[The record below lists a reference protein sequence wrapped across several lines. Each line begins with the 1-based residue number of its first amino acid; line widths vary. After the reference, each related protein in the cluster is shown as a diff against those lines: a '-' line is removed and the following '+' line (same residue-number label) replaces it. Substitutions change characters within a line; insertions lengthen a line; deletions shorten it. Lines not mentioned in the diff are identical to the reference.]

1 MDQSRITSIVCYI
14 PRLITSKINELLPE
28 LTNIIGN
35 IDLND
40 TQIESKITL
49 LLVKFSNDFGRD
61 IGKFIRSILND
72 FPPFDIVLNIQ
83 KLTKIMITLNNY
95 KELFKNLNDPQFINK
110 LTNLNT
116 VETPQNTQNP
126 QNPGIIKNV
135 TDVLK
140 TNTFAFA
147 HLIMNSFIQALLN
160 TIGNI
165 KKPVF
170 PEDSAFSN
178 MLICKEVLT
187 SAETENTI
195 NMINNIGQDKV
206 ELIKII
212 IDKSLTTIMT
222 DFSDALYNAIVDND
236 KIKKG
241 GSILRK
247 RKGNKPRTKQFKK
260 KSKSRKIKKRSKQRT
275 AKQRTAKQR
284 TIKQRTAK
292 QRTVRK

>member
-1 MDQSRITSIVCYI
+1 MDQDIITSIVCYI
-14 PRLITSKINELLPE
+14 PRLITSKINELLPQ

-40 TQIESKITL
+40 TQIESKITQ
-49 LLVKFSNDFGRD
+49 LLVKFASDFGRD
-61 IGKFIRSILND
+61 IGKLIRSILND

-95 KELFKNLNDPQFINK
+95 KELFKNLNDPQFITK
-110 LTNLNT
+110 LNNVNT
-116 VETPQNTQNP
+116 VENPQTP

-140 TNTFAFA
+140 TNTFAFS

-170 PEDSAFSN
+170 PEDSIFSK

-206 ELIKII
+206 ELIKKI
-212 IDKSLTTIMT
+212 IDKSLSTIMT
-222 DFSDALYNAIVDND
+222 EFSDALYNAIVDND

-241 GSILRK
+241 GSVLRK
-247 RKGNKPRTKQFKK
+247 RKGKPRTKQFKN
-260 KSKSRKIKKRSKQRT
+260 KSKSRKIKKRTKQRT
-275 AKQRTAKQR
+275 AKNRTVKQR
-284 TIKQRTAK
+284 TG
-292 QRTVRK
+292 RK

>member
-1 MDQSRITSIVCYI
+1 MDQSIITSIVCYI

-95 KELFKNLNDPQFINK
+95 KELFKNLNDPQFITK
-110 LTNLNT
+110 LNNVNT
-116 VETPQNTQNP
+116 VETPQNQ

-147 HLIMNSFIQALLN
+147 RLIMNSFIQALLN

-170 PEDSAFSN
+170 PEDSAFSK

-241 GSILRK
+241 GSVLRK

-260 KSKSRKIKKRSKQRT
+260 KSKSRKIKKRT

-284 TIKQRTAK
+284 ANK

>member
-1 MDQSRITSIVCYI
+1 MNQDIITSIVCYI
-14 PRLITSKINELLPE
+14 PRLITSKINELLPQ

-40 TQIESKITL
+40 TQIESKITQ
-49 LLVKFSNDFGRD
+49 LLVKFASDFGRD
-61 IGKFIRSILND
+61 IGKLIRSILND

-95 KELFKNLNDPQFINK
+95 KELFKNLNDPQFITK
-110 LTNLNT
+110 LNNVNT
-116 VETPQNTQNP
+116 VENPQTP

-140 TNTFAFA
+140 TNTFAFS

-170 PEDSAFSN
+170 PEDSIFSK

-212 IDKSLTTIMT
+212 IDKSLSTIMT
-222 DFSDALYNAIVDND
+222 EFSDALYNAIVDND

-241 GSILRK
+241 GSVLRK
-247 RKGNKPRTKQFKK
+247 RKGKPRTKQFKN
-260 KSKSRKIKKRSKQRT
+260 KSKSRKIKKRTKQRT
-275 AKQRTAKQR
+275 AKHRTG
-284 TIKQRTAK
+284 
-292 QRTVRK
+292 RK

>member
-1 MDQSRITSIVCYI
+1 MDQSIITSIVCYI

-110 LTNLNT
+110 LNNLNT
-116 VETPQNTQNP
+116 VETPENTK
-126 QNPGIIKNV
+126 NPGIIKNV

-170 PEDSAFSN
+170 PEDSAFSK

-241 GSILRK
+241 GSVLRK

-260 KSKSRKIKKRSKQRT
+260 KSKSRKIKKRT
-275 AKQRTAKQR
+275 AKQRTANKR
-284 TIKQRTAK
+284 ANK

>member
-1 MDQSRITSIVCYI
+1 MDQSIITSIVCYI

-110 LTNLNT
+110 LNNLNT
-116 VETPQNTQNP
+116 VETPENTK
-126 QNPGIIKNV
+126 NPGIIKNV

-170 PEDSAFSN
+170 PEDSAFSK

-212 IDKSLTTIMT
+212 IDKSLSTIMT

-241 GSILRK
+241 GSVLRK

-260 KSKSRKIKKRSKQRT
+260 KSKSRKIKKRT
-275 AKQRTAKQR
+275 AKQRTANKR
-284 TIKQRTAK
+284 ANK

>member
-1 MDQSRITSIVCYI
+1 MNQDIITSIVCYI
-14 PRLITSKINELLPE
+14 PRLITSKINELLPQ

-40 TQIESKITL
+40 TQIEFKITQ
-49 LLVKFSNDFGRD
+49 LLVKFASDFGRD
-61 IGKFIRSILND
+61 IGKLIRSILND

-95 KELFKNLNDPQFINK
+95 KELFKNLNDPQFITK
-110 LTNLNT
+110 LNNVNT
-116 VETPQNTQNP
+116 VENPQTP

-140 TNTFAFA
+140 TNTFAFS

-170 PEDSAFSN
+170 PEDSIFSK

-212 IDKSLTTIMT
+212 IDKSLSTIMT
-222 DFSDALYNAIVDND
+222 EFSDALYNGIVDND

-241 GSILRK
+241 GSVLRK
-247 RKGNKPRTKQFKK
+247 RKGKPRTKQFKN
-260 KSKSRKIKKRSKQRT
+260 KSKSRKIKKRTKQRT
-275 AKQRTAKQR
+275 AKHGTVKQR
-284 TIKQRTAK
+284 TG
-292 QRTVRK
+292 RK

>member
-1 MDQSRITSIVCYI
+1 MDQSIITSIVCYI

-110 LTNLNT
+110 LNNLNT
-116 VETPQNTQNP
+116 VETPENTK
-126 QNPGIIKNV
+126 NPGIIKNV

-140 TNTFAFA
+140 TNTFAFS

-170 PEDSAFSN
+170 PEDSAFSK

-212 IDKSLTTIMT
+212 IDKSLSTIMT

-241 GSILRK
+241 GSVLRK

-260 KSKSRKIKKRSKQRT
+260 KSKSRKIKKR
-275 AKQRTAKQR
+275 
-284 TIKQRTAK
+284 TAK

>member
-1 MDQSRITSIVCYI
+1 MDQDIITSIVCYI
-14 PRLITSKINELLPE
+14 PRLITSKINKLLPQ

-40 TQIESKITL
+40 TQIESKITQ
-49 LLVKFSNDFGRD
+49 LLVKFASDFGRD
-61 IGKFIRSILND
+61 IGKLIRSILND

-95 KELFKNLNDPQFINK
+95 KELFKNLNDPQFITK
-110 LTNLNT
+110 LNNVNT
-116 VETPQNTQNP
+116 VENPQTP

-140 TNTFAFA
+140 TNTFAFS

-170 PEDSAFSN
+170 PEDSIFSK

-206 ELIKII
+206 ELIKKI
-212 IDKSLTTIMT
+212 IDKSLSTIMT
-222 DFSDALYNAIVDND
+222 EFSDALYNAIVDND

-241 GSILRK
+241 GSVLRK
-247 RKGNKPRTKQFKK
+247 RKGKPRTKQFKN
-260 KSKSRKIKKRSKQRT
+260 KSKSRKIKKRTKHGTAKHRTVKQRT
-275 AKQRTAKQR
+275 G
-284 TIKQRTAK
+284 
-292 QRTVRK
+292 RK

>member
-1 MDQSRITSIVCYI
+1 MDQDIITSIVCYI
-14 PRLITSKINELLPE
+14 PRLITSKINELLPQ

-40 TQIESKITL
+40 TQIESKITQ
-49 LLVKFSNDFGRD
+49 LLVKFASDFGRD
-61 IGKFIRSILND
+61 IGKLIRSILND

-95 KELFKNLNDPQFINK
+95 KELFKNLNDPQFITK
-110 LTNLNT
+110 LNNVNT
-116 VETPQNTQNP
+116 VENPQTP

-140 TNTFAFA
+140 TNTFAFS

-170 PEDSAFSN
+170 PEDSIFSK

-206 ELIKII
+206 ELIKKI
-212 IDKSLTTIMT
+212 IDKSLSTIMT
-222 DFSDALYNAIVDND
+222 EFSDALYNAIVDND

-241 GSILRK
+241 GSVLRK
-247 RKGNKPRTKQFKK
+247 KKGKPRTKQFKN
-260 KSKSRKIKKRSKQRT
+260 KSKSRKIKKRTKQRT
-275 AKQRTAKQR
+275 AKHRTVKQR
-284 TIKQRTAK
+284 TG
-292 QRTVRK
+292 RK

>member
-1 MDQSRITSIVCYI
+1 MDQDIITSIVCYI
-14 PRLITSKINELLPE
+14 PRLITSKINELLPQ

-40 TQIESKITL
+40 TQIESKITQ
-49 LLVKFSNDFGRD
+49 LLVKFASDFGRD
-61 IGKFIRSILND
+61 IGKLIRSILND

-95 KELFKNLNDPQFINK
+95 KELFKNLNDPQFITK
-110 LTNLNT
+110 LNNVNT
-116 VETPQNTQNP
+116 VENPQTP

-140 TNTFAFA
+140 TNTFAFS

-170 PEDSAFSN
+170 PEDSIFSK

-206 ELIKII
+206 ELIKKI
-212 IDKSLTTIMT
+212 IDKSLSTIMT
-222 DFSDALYNAIVDND
+222 EFSDALYNAIVDND

-241 GSILRK
+241 GSVLRK
-247 RKGNKPRTKQFKK
+247 RKGKPRTKQFKN
-260 KSKSRKIKKRSKQRT
+260 KSKSRKIKKRTKQRT
-275 AKQRTAKQR
+275 AKHQTVKQR
-284 TIKQRTAK
+284 TG
-292 QRTVRK
+292 RK

>member
-1 MDQSRITSIVCYI
+1 MNQDIITSIVCYI
-14 PRLITSKINELLPE
+14 PRLITSKINELLPQ

-40 TQIESKITL
+40 TQIESKITQ
-49 LLVKFSNDFGRD
+49 LLVKFASDFGRD
-61 IGKFIRSILND
+61 IGKLIRSILND

-95 KELFKNLNDPQFINK
+95 KELFKNLNDPQFITK
-110 LTNLNT
+110 LNNVNT
-116 VETPQNTQNP
+116 VENPQTP

-140 TNTFAFA
+140 TNTFAFS

-170 PEDSAFSN
+170 PEDSIFSK

-212 IDKSLTTIMT
+212 IDKSLSTIMT
-222 DFSDALYNAIVDND
+222 EFSDALYNGIVDND

-241 GSILRK
+241 GSVLRK
-247 RKGNKPRTKQFKK
+247 RKGKPRTKQFKN
-260 KSKSRKIKKRSKQRT
+260 KSKSRKIKKRTKQRT
-275 AKQRTAKQR
+275 AKHGTVKQR
-284 TIKQRTAK
+284 TG
-292 QRTVRK
+292 RK

>member
-1 MDQSRITSIVCYI
+1 MDQDIITSIVCYI
-14 PRLITSKINELLPE
+14 PRLITSKINELLPQ

-40 TQIESKITL
+40 TQIESKITQ
-49 LLVKFSNDFGRD
+49 LLVKFASDFGRD
-61 IGKFIRSILND
+61 IGKLIRSILND

-95 KELFKNLNDPQFINK
+95 KELFKNLNDPQFITK
-110 LTNLNT
+110 LNNVNT
-116 VETPQNTQNP
+116 VETPQTP

-140 TNTFAFA
+140 TNTFAFS

-170 PEDSAFSN
+170 PEDSIFSK

-206 ELIKII
+206 ELIKKI
-212 IDKSLTTIMT
+212 IDKSLSTIMT
-222 DFSDALYNAIVDND
+222 EFSDALYNAIVDND

-241 GSILRK
+241 GSVLRK
-247 RKGNKPRTKQFKK
+247 RKGKPRTKQFKN
-260 KSKSRKIKKRSKQRT
+260 KSKSRKIKKRTKQRT
-275 AKQRTAKQR
+275 AKHGTVKQR
-284 TIKQRTAK
+284 TG
-292 QRTVRK
+292 RK

>member
-1 MDQSRITSIVCYI
+1 MDQDIITSIVCYI
-14 PRLITSKINELLPE
+14 PRLITSKINELLPQ

-40 TQIESKITL
+40 TQIESKITQ
-49 LLVKFSNDFGRD
+49 LLVKFASDFGRD
-61 IGKFIRSILND
+61 IGKLIRSILND

-95 KELFKNLNDPQFINK
+95 KELFKNLNDPQFITK
-110 LTNLNT
+110 LNNVNT
-116 VETPQNTQNP
+116 VENPQTP

-140 TNTFAFA
+140 TNTFAFS

-170 PEDSAFSN
+170 PEDSIFSK

-206 ELIKII
+206 ELIKKI
-212 IDKSLTTIMT
+212 IDKSLSTIMT
-222 DFSDALYNAIVDND
+222 EFSDALYNAIVDND

-241 GSILRK
+241 GSVLRK
-247 RKGNKPRTKQFKK
+247 RKGKPRTKQFKN
-260 KSKSRKIKKRSKQRT
+260 KSKSRKIKKRT
-275 AKQRTAKQR
+275 
-284 TIKQRTAK
+284 KQRTAK
-292 QRTVRK
+292 QRTVKQRTGRK

>member
-1 MDQSRITSIVCYI
+1 MDQDIITSIVCYI
-14 PRLITSKINELLPE
+14 PRLITSKINELLPQ

-40 TQIESKITL
+40 TQIESKITQ
-49 LLVKFSNDFGRD
+49 LLVKFASDFGRD
-61 IGKFIRSILND
+61 IGKLIRSILND

-95 KELFKNLNDPQFINK
+95 KELFKNLNDPQFITK
-110 LTNLNT
+110 LNNVNT
-116 VETPQNTQNP
+116 VENPQTP

-140 TNTFAFA
+140 TNTFAFS

-170 PEDSAFSN
+170 PEDSIFSK

-212 IDKSLTTIMT
+212 IDKSLSTIMT
-222 DFSDALYNAIVDND
+222 EFSDALYNGIVDND

-241 GSILRK
+241 GSVLRK
-247 RKGNKPRTKQFKK
+247 RKGKPRTKQFKN
-260 KSKSRKIKKRSKQRT
+260 KSKSRKIKKRTKQRT
-275 AKQRTAKQR
+275 AKHGTVKQR
-284 TIKQRTAK
+284 TG
-292 QRTVRK
+292 RK

>member
-1 MDQSRITSIVCYI
+1 MNQDIITSIVCYI

-28 LTNIIGN
+28 VTNIIGD

-40 TQIESKITL
+40 TQIESKITQ
-49 LLVKFSNDFGRD
+49 LLVKFANDFGRD

-95 KELFKNLNDPQFINK
+95 KELFKNLNDPEFINK
-110 LTNLNT
+110 LNNLNT
-116 VETPQNTQNP
+116 VETSENTK
-126 QNPGIIKNV
+126 NPGIIKNV
-135 TDVLK
+135 TEVLK
-140 TNTFAFA
+140 ANTFAFS

-160 TIGNI
+160 TIGKI

-170 PEDSAFSN
+170 PEDSVFSK
-178 MLICKEVLT
+178 MIICKDLLT

-212 IDKSLTTIMT
+212 IDKSLSTIMT
-222 DFSDALYNAIVDND
+222 EFSDALYNGIVDND

-241 GSILRK
+241 GSVLRK
-247 RKGNKPRTKQFKK
+247 RKGKPRTKQFKN
-260 KSKSRKIKKRSKQRT
+260 KSKSRKIKKRTKQRT
-275 AKQRTAKQR
+275 AKQRTG
-284 TIKQRTAK
+284 
-292 QRTVRK
+292 RK

>member
-1 MDQSRITSIVCYI
+1 MNQDIITSIVCYI
-14 PRLITSKINELLPE
+14 PRLITSKINELLPQ

-40 TQIESKITL
+40 TQIEFKITQL
-49 LLVKFSNDFGRD
+49 FVKFASDFGRD
-61 IGKFIRSILND
+61 IGKLIRSILND

-95 KELFKNLNDPQFINK
+95 KELFKNLNDPQFITK
-110 LTNLNT
+110 LNNVNT
-116 VETPQNTQNP
+116 VETPQTP

-140 TNTFAFA
+140 TNTFAFS

-170 PEDSAFSN
+170 PEDSIFSK

-241 GSILRK
+241 GSVLRK

-260 KSKSRKIKKRSKQRT
+260 KSKSRKIKKRTNKQRT
-275 AKQRTAKQR
+275 ANKRAN
-284 TIKQRTAK
+284 K

>member
-1 MDQSRITSIVCYI
+1 MDQSIITSIVCYI
-14 PRLITSKINELLPE
+14 PRLITSKINELLPQ

-40 TQIESKITL
+40 TQIEFKITQ
-49 LLVKFSNDFGRD
+49 LLVKFASDFGRD
-61 IGKFIRSILND
+61 IGKLIRSILND

-95 KELFKNLNDPQFINK
+95 KELFKNLNDPQFITK
-110 LTNLNT
+110 LNNVNT
-116 VETPQNTQNP
+116 VETPQTP

-140 TNTFAFA
+140 TNTFAFS

-170 PEDSAFSN
+170 PEDSIFSK

-212 IDKSLTTIMT
+212 IDKSLSTIMT
-222 DFSDALYNAIVDND
+222 DFSDAFYNGIVDND

-241 GSILRK
+241 GSVLRK

-260 KSKSRKIKKRSKQRT
+260 KSKSRKIKKRTNKQRT
-275 AKQRTAKQR
+275 ANKRAN
-284 TIKQRTAK
+284 K

>member
-1 MDQSRITSIVCYI
+1 MDQSIITSIVCYI

-95 KELFKNLNDPQFINK
+95 KELFKNLNDPQFITK
-110 LTNLNT
+110 LNNLNT
-116 VETPQNTQNP
+116 VEIPENTK
-126 QNPGIIKNV
+126 NPGIIKNV

-140 TNTFAFA
+140 TNTFAFS
-147 HLIMNSFIQALLN
+147 HVIMNSFIQALLN

-170 PEDSAFSN
+170 PEDSAFSK
-178 MLICKEVLT
+178 MLICKDVLT

-241 GSILRK
+241 GSVLRK

-260 KSKSRKIKKRSKQRT
+260 KSKSRKIKKRTNKQRT
-275 AKQRTAKQR
+275 ANKRAN
-284 TIKQRTAK
+284 K

>member
-1 MDQSRITSIVCYI
+1 MDQSIITSIVCYI

-95 KELFKNLNDPQFINK
+95 KELFKNLNDPQFITK
-110 LTNLNT
+110 LNNLNT
-116 VETPQNTQNP
+116 VEIPENTK
-126 QNPGIIKNV
+126 NPGIIKNV

-140 TNTFAFA
+140 TNTFAFS
-147 HLIMNSFIQALLN
+147 HVIMNSFIQALLN

-170 PEDSAFSN
+170 PEDSAFSK
-178 MLICKEVLT
+178 MLICKDVLT

-241 GSILRK
+241 GSVLRK

-260 KSKSRKIKKRSKQRT
+260 KSKSRKIKKRANKQRT
-275 AKQRTAKQR
+275 AKQRAN
-284 TIKQRTAK
+284 K

>member
-1 MDQSRITSIVCYI
+1 MNQSIITSIVCYI

-28 LTNIIGN
+28 VTNIIGD

-40 TQIESKITL
+40 TQIESKITQ
-49 LLVKFSNDFGRD
+49 LLVKFANDFGRD

-95 KELFKNLNDPQFINK
+95 KELFKNLNDPEFINK
-110 LTNLNT
+110 LNNLNT
-116 VETPQNTQNP
+116 VETSENTK
-126 QNPGIIKNV
+126 NPGIIKNV
-135 TDVLK
+135 TEVLK
-140 TNTFAFA
+140 ANTFAFS

-160 TIGNI
+160 TIGKI

-170 PEDSAFSN
+170 PEDSVFSK
-178 MLICKEVLT
+178 MIICKDLLT

-206 ELIKII
+206 EVIKKI

-222 DFSDALYNAIVDND
+222 DFSNAFYNGIVDND

-241 GSILRK
+241 GFVLRK
-247 RKGNKPRTKQFKK
+247 RKGNKPRSKQFKN
-260 KSKSRKIKKRSKQRT
+260 KSKSRKIKKRAKQRT

-284 TIKQRTAK
+284 TAK
-292 QRTVRK
+292 QRTGRK

>member
-1 MDQSRITSIVCYI
+1 MDQDIITSIVCYI
-14 PRLITSKINELLPE
+14 PRLITSKINKLLPQ

-40 TQIESKITL
+40 TQIESKITQ
-49 LLVKFSNDFGRD
+49 LLVKFASDFGRD
-61 IGKFIRSILND
+61 IGKLIRSILND

-95 KELFKNLNDPQFINK
+95 KELFKNLNDPQFITK
-110 LTNLNT
+110 LNNVNT
-116 VETPQNTQNP
+116 VENPQTP

-140 TNTFAFA
+140 TNTFAFS

-170 PEDSAFSN
+170 PEDSIFSK

-206 ELIKII
+206 ELIKKI
-212 IDKSLTTIMT
+212 IDKSLSTIMT
-222 DFSDALYNAIVDND
+222 EFSDALYNAIVDND

-241 GSILRK
+241 GSVLRK
-247 RKGNKPRTKQFKK
+247 RKGKPRTKQFKN
-260 KSKSRKIKKRSKQRT
+260 KSKSRKIKKRTKQRT
-275 AKQRTAKQR
+275 AKHGTVKQR
-284 TIKQRTAK
+284 TG
-292 QRTVRK
+292 RK

>member
-1 MDQSRITSIVCYI
+1 MNQDIITSIVCYI
-14 PRLITSKINELLPE
+14 PRLITSKINDLLPE
-28 LTNIIGN
+28 LTNIIGD

-40 TQIESKITL
+40 TQIESKITQ

-95 KELFKNLNDPQFINK
+95 KELFKSLNDPQFITK
-110 LTNLNT
+110 LNNLNT
-116 VETPQNTQNP
+116 VETPENTK
-126 QNPGIIKNV
+126 NPGIIKNV
-135 TDVLK
+135 TEVLK
-140 TNTFAFA
+140 TNTFAFS

-160 TIGNI
+160 TIGKI

-170 PEDSAFSN
+170 PEDSVFSKV
-178 MLICKEVLT
+178 LICKDVLT

-206 ELIKII
+206 ELIKKI

-222 DFSDALYNAIVDND
+222 DFSNAFYNGIVDND

-241 GSILRK
+241 GFVLRK
-247 RKGNKPRTKQFKK
+247 RKGNKARTKQFKN
-260 KSKSRKIKKRSKQRT
+260 KSKSRQIKKR
-275 AKQRTAKQR
+275 
-284 TIKQRTAK
+284 AK
-292 QRTVRK
+292 QRTVKQRTVKQRIVRK

>member
-1 MDQSRITSIVCYI
+1 MDQSIITSIVCYI

-95 KELFKNLNDPQFINK
+95 KELFKNLNDPQFITK
-110 LTNLNT
+110 LNNLNT
-116 VETPQNTQNP
+116 VEIPENTK
-126 QNPGIIKNV
+126 NPGIIKNV

-140 TNTFAFA
+140 TNTFAFS

-170 PEDSAFSN
+170 PEDSAFSK
-178 MLICKEVLT
+178 MLICKDVLT

-241 GSILRK
+241 GSVLRK

-260 KSKSRKIKKRSKQRT
+260 KSKSRKIKKRTNKQRT
-275 AKQRTAKQR
+275 ANKRAN
-284 TIKQRTAK
+284 K

>member
-1 MDQSRITSIVCYI
+1 
-14 PRLITSKINELLPE
+14 
-28 LTNIIGN
+28 
-35 IDLND
+35 
-40 TQIESKITL
+40 
-49 LLVKFSNDFGRD
+49 
-61 IGKFIRSILND
+61 
-72 FPPFDIVLNIQ
+72 
-83 KLTKIMITLNNY
+83 MITLNNY

-116 VETPQNTQNP
+116 VETPQTP

-170 PEDSAFSN
+170 PEDSIFSK

-206 ELIKII
+206 ELIK
-212 IDKSLTTIMT
+212 K
-222 DFSDALYNAIVDND
+222 
-236 KIKKG
+236 
-241 GSILRK
+241 
-247 RKGNKPRTKQFKK
+247 
-260 KSKSRKIKKRSKQRT
+260 
-275 AKQRTAKQR
+275 
-284 TIKQRTAK
+284 
-292 QRTVRK
+292 

>member
-14 PRLITSKINELLPE
+14 PRLITSKINELLPQ

-40 TQIESKITL
+40 TQIESKITQ
-49 LLVKFSNDFGRD
+49 LLVKFASDFGRD
-61 IGKFIRSILND
+61 IGKLIRSILND

-95 KELFKNLNDPQFINK
+95 KELFKNLNDPQFITK
-110 LTNLNT
+110 LNNVNT
-116 VETPQNTQNP
+116 VENPQTP

-140 TNTFAFA
+140 TNTFAFS

-170 PEDSAFSN
+170 PEDSIFSK

-206 ELIKII
+206 ELIKKI
-212 IDKSLTTIMT
+212 IDK
-222 DFSDALYNAIVDND
+222 
-236 KIKKG
+236 
-241 GSILRK
+241 
-247 RKGNKPRTKQFKK
+247 
-260 KSKSRKIKKRSKQRT
+260 
-275 AKQRTAKQR
+275 
-284 TIKQRTAK
+284 
-292 QRTVRK
+292 

>member
-1 MDQSRITSIVCYI
+1 MDQDIITSIVCYI
-14 PRLITSKINELLPE
+14 PRLITSKINELLPQ

-40 TQIESKITL
+40 TQIESKITQ
-49 LLVKFSNDFGRD
+49 LLVKFASDFGRD
-61 IGKFIRSILND
+61 IGKLIRSILND

-95 KELFKNLNDPQFINK
+95 KELFKNLNDPQFITK
-110 LTNLNT
+110 LNNVNT
-116 VETPQNTQNP
+116 VENPQTP

-140 TNTFAFA
+140 TNTFAFS

-170 PEDSAFSN
+170 PEDSIFSK

-206 ELIKII
+206 ELIKKI
-212 IDKSLTTIMT
+212 IDKSLSTIMT
-222 DFSDALYNAIVDND
+222 EFSDALYNAIVDND

-241 GSILRK
+241 GSVLRK
-247 RKGNKPRTKQFKK
+247 RKGKPRTKQFKN
-260 KSKSRKIKKRSKQRT
+260 KSKSRKIKKRTKQRT
-275 AKQRTAKQR
+275 AKHRTVKQR
-284 TIKQRTAK
+284 TG
-292 QRTVRK
+292 RK

>member
-1 MDQSRITSIVCYI
+1 MDQSIITSIVCYI

-95 KELFKNLNDPQFINK
+95 KELFKNLNDPQFITK
-110 LTNLNT
+110 LNNLNT
-116 VETPQNTQNP
+116 VEIPENTK
-126 QNPGIIKNV
+126 NPGIIKNV

-140 TNTFAFA
+140 TNTFAFS

-170 PEDSAFSN
+170 PEDSAFSK
-178 MLICKEVLT
+178 MLICKDVLT

-241 GSILRK
+241 GSVLRK

-260 KSKSRKIKKRSKQRT
+260 KSKSRKIKKRANKQRT
-275 AKQRTAKQR
+275 AKQRAN
-284 TIKQRTAK
+284 K

>member
-1 MDQSRITSIVCYI
+1 MDQSIITSIVCYI

-110 LTNLNT
+110 LNNLNT
-116 VETPQNTQNP
+116 VETPQTP

-170 PEDSAFSN
+170 PEDSAFSK

-212 IDKSLTTIMT
+212 IDKSLSTIMT

-241 GSILRK
+241 GSVLRK

-260 KSKSRKIKKRSKQRT
+260 KIEISKN
-275 AKQRTAKQR
+275 
-284 TIKQRTAK
+284 
-292 QRTVRK
+292 